1 MENWARYLTP
11 SPVHRDLGLVCLGV
25 GAQRTTDRLEQPR
38 VLDCHAAV
46 LLTHGTGVL
55 TVGMKGERTPM
66 DAPTLFWLSPGTP
79 HEYGPDTV
87 AGWTESWLLF
97 DGPAVAAYKSLGFI
111 PTTRAVN
118 PLHDPLP
125 LLLVHKRLADVA
137 RGSDRDVDVHAATLV
152 HEFLVTAK
160 RVVRQSSDDE
170 DGRLLAGLRSES
182 MHDLPVAER
191 AARLGVEP
199 WQLRRVVRRSAG
211 CTPSEFVHR
220 TRVNHA
226 KTLLAETDLTMTEI
240 ARSVGFADPAYFSRQ
255 FRASVG
261 MSPSTFRRQQRQFLR

>member
-1 MENWARYLTP
+1 M
-11 SPVHRDLGLVCLGV
+11 CLGV
-25 GAQRTTDRLEQPR
+25 GAQRTRDRLEQPR

-46 LLTHGTGVL
+46 ILTHGTGVL
-55 TVGMKGERTPM
+55 AVGMKGERTPM

-79 HEYGPDTV
+79 HAYGPDTA

-97 DGPAVAAYKSLGFI
+97 DGPAVAAYESLDFI
-111 PTTRAVN
+111 PTTKAVN
-118 PLHDPLP
+118 PLEDALP

-137 RGSDRDVDVHAATLV
+137 RGSERDVDVNAATLV
-152 HEFLVTAK
+152 HEFLATAK
-160 RVVRQSSDDE
+160 RVVSQSSDDDE
-170 DGRLLAGLRSES
+170 GRLLAGLRSES
-182 MHDLPVAER
+182 MQDLSVAER

-226 KTLLAETDLTMTEI
+226 KTLLAETDLAMTEI
-240 ARSVGFADPAYFSRQ
+240 ARSVGFGDPAYFSRQ

-261 MSPSTFRRQQRQFLR
+261 MSPSTFRLQQRQFLR